1 MRMIS
6 VVVLGALLW
15 IGHSELS
22 GQEAAP
28 TISVRGLMT
37 AEQFQAAGLHRL
49 GAREL
54 KVVDEW
60 FALTM
65 LRVIAASGSGTESSG
80 DLSEEDLERF
90 FRRHTISGN
99 QPVALK
105 LRFSVPTP
113 GSAYLATVHGYP
125 NNRQVCE
132 ELIAPYN
139 TDPSLTTIP
148 GGRYFCEVLQLE

>member
-1 MRMIS
+1 MIS

-15 IGHSELS
+15 VGHSELS
-22 GQEAAP
+22 GQEALAGI
-28 TISVRGLMT
+28 TVRGLMT
-37 AEQFQAAGLHRL
+37 AEQFHAAGLHKL
-49 GAREL
+49 GVREL
-54 KVVDEW
+54 EVVDEW

-65 LRVIAASGSGTESSG
+65 LRVIAASSSGTESSG
-80 DLSEEDLERF
+80 DLSEEDLEGF

-105 LRFSVPTP
+105 LRFSVPAS
-113 GSAYLATVHGYP
+113 GRAYLATVHGYP

-139 TDPSLTTIP
+139 SDPSLTTIP
-148 GGRYFCEVLQLE
+148 GGRYFCEVLRPE